1 MTVKRKGKSLRDKLF
16 AYLTAPP
23 KGRACHPREGGAS
36 QPHLDDFAAM
46 SSSENVHHLK
56 KSYATIKRHL
66 KFFEALEK
74 GYSRNLHGFFD
85 LIKTFVQRLDDV
97 IVFLNRKQGTD

>member
-1 MTVKRKGKSLRDKLF
+1 MTVKRKGTSLRNELS
-16 AYLTAPP
+16 AHL
-23 KGRACHPREGGAS
+23 RACHPREGGAS

-46 SSSENVHHLK
+46 SSSENVRHLK

-85 LIKTFVQRLDDV
+85 LIKTFVQRLESFSFHLCRESD
-97 IVFLNRKQGTD
+97 